1 MKLVAKNFEKDSSG
15 SVVLVPEEAEDMWH
29 AYNLIAV
36 GDHLKS
42 TTIRRVQ
49 NESMTG
55 SVSSSKVRTTLTI
68 AVEGIEFDTQAC
80 MLRIKGR
87 NVEENQYVKTN
98 HRTLIASLSLSLLIF
113 KYRLQMRSDYLLITS
128 VVAMGAYHTI
138 DLELNRKF
146 TLIKEYWDVI
156 ALERVEMACD
166 PTQHADLGAV
176 LLHEGLGHIILVTSS
191 MTVVRA
197 KIDMNVPRKRKGF
210 CSQHDKGLLKFYDA
224 LIQGILRHIN
234 FDVIKCILIASP
246 GFVKEQFC
254 DYMFQ
259 QALKSDWKAITENKS
274 KFVLVH
280 SSSGHKHALKEVL
293 ADPTVTARLAETKA
307 AGEVKALNT
316 FFSVLQTEPDRAY
329 YGIHHVE
336 KASEASAV
344 ETLLVTDE
352 LFRSTDLP
360 TRKRYVKLVESIKDN
375 GGDVRVFSSL
385 HVSGEQLGQLSGVAA
400 ILRFPMPEIDSE
412 ETDDSTESDEE
423 TFTS

>member
-87 NVEENQYVKTN
+87 NVEENQYVK
-98 HRTLIASLSLSLLIF
+98 
-113 KYRLQMRSDYLLITS
+113 
-128 VVAMGAYHTI
+128 MGAYHTI

-293 ADPTVTARLAETKA
+293 SDPTVTARLAETKA
-307 AGEVKALNT
+307 AGEVKALDT

>member
-1 MKLVAKNFEKDSSG
+1 MHQKQSWNSGCRALKKTHFTAMKLVAKNFEKDSSG

-87 NVEENQYVKTN
+87 NVEENQYVK
-98 HRTLIASLSLSLLIF
+98 
-113 KYRLQMRSDYLLITS
+113 
-128 VVAMGAYHTI
+128 MGAYHTI

-259 QALKSDWKAITENKS
+259 QALKSDWKVITENKS

-307 AGEVKALNT
+307 AGEVKALDT
-316 FFSVLQTEPDRAY
+316 FFSVLQMEPDRAY

-360 TRKRYVKLVESIKDN
+360 TRKKYVKLVESIKDN

>member
-87 NVEENQYVKTN
+87 NVEENQYVK
-98 HRTLIASLSLSLLIF
+98 
-113 KYRLQMRSDYLLITS
+113 
-128 VVAMGAYHTI
+128 MGAYHTI

-156 ALERVEMACD
+156 ALERV
-166 PTQHADLGAV
+166 
-176 LLHEGLGHIILVTSS
+176 GLGHIILVTSS

-280 SSSGHKHALKEVL
+280 SSSGHKHALKGTNASYIFLTEVL

-307 AGEVKALNT
+307 AGEVKALDT
-316 FFSVLQTEPDRAY
+316 FFSVLQMEPDRAY

-360 TRKRYVKLVESIKDN
+360 TRKKYVKLVESIKDN

>member
-1 MKLVAKNFEKDSSG
+1 MKLIAKNFEKDSSG

-29 AYNLIAV
+29 AYNLISV
-36 GDHLKS
+36 GDRLKS

-49 NESMTG
+49 TESTTG
-55 SVSSSKVRTTLTI
+55 SVSSSKVRTTLAI

-87 NVEENQYVKTN
+87 NVEENQYVK
-98 HRTLIASLSLSLLIF
+98 
-113 KYRLQMRSDYLLITS
+113 
-128 VVAMGAYHTI
+128 MGAYHTI

-156 ALERVEMACD
+156 ALERVDMACD

-176 LLHEGLGHIILVTSS
+176 LLHEGLSHILLVTSS

-197 KIDMNVPRKRKGF
+197 KIDMNIPRKRKGF
-210 CSQHDKGLLKFYDA
+210 CNQHD
-224 LIQGILRHIN
+224 Q
-234 FDVIKCILIASP
+234 
-246 GFVKEQFC
+246 EQFC

-259 QALKSDWKAITENKS
+259 QSVKNEWKAITENKS

-293 ADPTVTARLAETKA
+293 ADPVVTARLADTKA
-307 AGEVKALNT
+307 AGEVKALDT
-316 FFSVLQTEPDRAY
+316 FFMMLQTEPERAY
-329 YGIHHVE
+329 YGIDPIE
-336 KASEASAV
+336 KANEAMAV
-344 ETLLVTDE
+344 EILLVTDD

-385 HVSGEQLGQLSGVAA
+385 HVSGERSPCRPVTNLYPKVPFFHKNQCKDELLYA
-400 ILRFPMPEIDSE
+400 PHHNKNPEEQTKIPP
-412 ETDDSTESDEE
+412 TTEKLL
-423 TFTS
+423 

>member
-87 NVEENQYVKTN
+87 NVEENQYVK
-98 HRTLIASLSLSLLIF
+98 
-113 KYRLQMRSDYLLITS
+113 
-128 VVAMGAYHTI
+128 MGAYHTI

-259 QALKSDWKAITENKS
+259 QALKSDWKVITENKS

-307 AGEVKALNT
+307 AGEVKALDT
-316 FFSVLQTEPDRAY
+316 FFSVLQMEPDRAY

-360 TRKRYVKLVESIKDN
+360 TRKKYVKLVESIKDN

>member
-36 GDHLKS
+36 GDRLKS

-49 NESMTG
+49 TESATG
-55 SVSSSKVRTTLTI
+55 SVSSNKVRTTLAI

-87 NVEENQYVKTN
+87 NVEENQYVK
-98 HRTLIASLSLSLLIF
+98 
-113 KYRLQMRSDYLLITS
+113 
-128 VVAMGAYHTI
+128 MGAYHTI

-146 TLIKEYWDVI
+146 TLLKEYWDLI

-166 PTQHADLGAV
+166 PTQHADLGAI
-176 LLHEGLGHIILVTSS
+176 LLHEGLGHIMLVTSS
-191 MTVVRA
+191 MTIVRA
-197 KIDMNVPRKRKGF
+197 KIDMNIPRKRKGF
-210 CSQHDKGLLKFYDA
+210 CSQHDKGLLRFYDA
-224 LIQGILRHIN
+224 IIQGVLRHIN
-234 FDVIKCILIASP
+234 FDVVKCVLVASP

-259 QALKSDWKAITENKS
+259 QAIKNEWKAITENKS
-274 KFVLVH
+274 KFILVH
-280 SSSGHKHALKEVL
+280 SSSGHKHTLKEVL
-293 ADPTVTARLAETKA
+293 ADPAVTARLADTKA
-307 AGEVKALNT
+307 AGEVKALDT
-316 FFSVLQTEPDRAY
+316 FFTMLQTEPDRAY
-329 YGIHHVE
+329 YGINHVE
-336 KASEASAV
+336 KANEAIAV

-360 TRKRYVKLVESIKDN
+360 TRKRYVKLVESVKEN

-400 ILRFPMPEIDSE
+400 ILRFPMPDIANDEDSA
-412 ETDDSTESDEE
+412 DRKSVV
-423 TFTS
+423 